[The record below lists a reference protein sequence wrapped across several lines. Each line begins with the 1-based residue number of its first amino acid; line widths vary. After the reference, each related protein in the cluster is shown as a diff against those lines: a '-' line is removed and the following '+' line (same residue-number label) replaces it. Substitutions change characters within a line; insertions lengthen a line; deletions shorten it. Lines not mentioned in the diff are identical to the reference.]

1 MVAIITVTAEK
12 TIATTVTAV
21 IAVGVAALVAAASA
35 AITNITAAKTAA
47 AVLRKRRGRD
57 AQGKHRQGRGEAHQL
72 PSQELPT
79 SRRRSRAPLT
89 PPVIIVACDEKAS
102 ASPFGG
108 SIQPLAVESM
118 ARWTSTRPTVRACH
132 GSQEVCVGLA
142 SVCPAVDIGRALA
155 AAGGLTQAWFPVAAS
170 RREHLLADSRWSE
183 TNRGERSVPGS
194 AGGRKATDVSRA
206 TRRRM
211 VPVV

>member
-1 MVAIITVTAEK
+1 M
-12 TIATTVTAV
+12 
-21 IAVGVAALVAAASA
+21 
-35 AITNITAAKTAA
+35 
-47 AVLRKRRGRD
+47 
-57 AQGKHRQGRGEAHQL
+57 
-72 PSQELPT
+72 
-79 SRRRSRAPLT
+79 
-89 PPVIIVACDEKAS
+89 IIVACDEKAS
-102 ASPFGG
+102 ASSFGG

-183 TNRGERSVPGS
+183 TNRGERCA
-194 AGGRKATDVSRA
+194 AGNNARA
-206 TRRRM
+206 QAASLRSEGNSEPEPTY
-211 VPVV
+211 PS